1 MFCCA
6 SGFEA
11 DTKSIQKAVAC
22 FNQSKA
28 NLTIF
33 PAKKKKN
40 LKSVNPLPPQKKKL
54 FANLDLLRL
63 LGKSEKN
70 PLDGGKGFLEIIN
83 KSKKCI

>member
-33 PAKKKKN
+33 PEKKKK
-40 LKSVNPLPPQKKKL
+40 LEVCQSPPPKKKKKL